1 MKELELLKKDW
12 KKQEKAL
19 PQYKIEEL
27 RQMVYKRSNS
37 LIRTIFIISIVE
49 FLLSCALSI
58 WLIDDEYWQLV
69 THLHLKTVTQILLV
83 ASYAITLFFI
93 YLFYH
98 NYKKITPQDST
109 RVLMKKILRT
119 RMTVRYYII
128 YILISTGLSSILY
141 FIFSLKYPMPETDL
155 NLSGINGLIVIGIG
169 ILFIGVALL
178 LVWLVYTLLYGIL
191 LRKLKRNYENLK
203 KIEI

>member
-58 WLIDDEYWQLV
+58 WFVDDEYWQLV

-83 ASYAITLFFI
+83 VSYTITLFFI

-155 NLSGINGLIVIGIG
+155 NLSGINGLIVIGVG

-178 LVWLVYTLLYGIL
+178 LVWIVYTLLYGIL

-203 KIEI
+203 KIDL

>member
-37 LIRTIFIISIVE
+37 LIRNIFIISIVE
-49 FLLSCALSI
+49 FLSSCALSV

-83 ASYAITLFFI
+83 TSYAITLFFI

-203 KIEI
+203 KIDL

>member
-37 LIRTIFIISIVE
+37 LIRNIFIISIVE
-49 FLLSCALSI
+49 FLLSCALSV

-83 ASYAITLFFI
+83 TSYAITLFFI

-203 KIEI
+203 KIDL

>member
-203 KIEI
+203 KIDL

>member
-58 WLIDDEYWQLV
+58 WFIDDEYWQLV

-155 NLSGINGLIVIGIG
+155 NLSGINGLIVIGVG

-203 KIEI
+203 KIDL